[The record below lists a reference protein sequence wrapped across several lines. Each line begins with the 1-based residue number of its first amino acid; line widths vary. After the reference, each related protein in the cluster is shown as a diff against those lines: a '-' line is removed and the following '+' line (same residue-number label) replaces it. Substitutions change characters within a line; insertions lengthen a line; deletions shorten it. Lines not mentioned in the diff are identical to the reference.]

1 MMENI
6 ELCVL
11 LDEYEEV
18 KGIFEVDYELCELV
32 DYYILEIT
40 KEVQANYVIDEQ
52 LIYHFESLGKLS
64 KFYNRPISNV
74 QQIKDFLKIYNE
86 IAPVKFHYEII
97 KVEDEIEEQNFIEY
111 INETENGF
119 QKYKDNNYRLP
130 ISSIVVTKPDKETP
144 LQDSLKMTSANTD
157 SNIED
162 MLTTMIKIELY
173 SLNDEYS
180 TEEMM
185 FQKTDYFRSIFDICY
200 KIKNN
205 NTPKYNLL
213 LEFQKVYNKEY
224 ALKEQAITIEFK

>member
-1 MMENI
+1 MEKI

-18 KGIFEVDYELCELV
+18 KGIFEIEYELCELV
-32 DYYILEIT
+32 DYYILELT
-40 KEVQANYVIDEQ
+40 KEIQANYIIDEQ
-52 LIYHFESLGKLS
+52 LVYHFEALGKLS
-64 KFYNRPISNV
+64 KFYDRPISNV
-74 QQIKDFLKIYNE
+74 QEVKDFLKIYNE
-86 IAPVKFHYEII
+86 IAPVKFHYEIV
-97 KVEDEIEEQNFIEY
+97 KVEDEIDEQNFIEY

-130 ISSIVVTKPDKETP
+130 TSNIIVTKPDKETP
-144 LQDSLKMTSANTD
+144 LDSLTMTKTNTE

-162 MLTTMIKIELY
+162 MLTTMIKLELY

-185 FQKTDYFRSIFDICY
+185 FEKTNYFRDIFEICY

-205 NTPKYNLL
+205 ITAKYNLL
-213 LEFQKVYNKEY
+213 LEFQKVYNNEY
-224 ALKEQAITIEFK
+224 AIKEQAITIEFK

>member
-1 MMENI
+1 MEKI

-18 KGIFEVDYELCELV
+18 KGTFEIEYELCELV

-40 KEVQANYVIDEQ
+40 KEIQANYIIDEQ
-52 LIYHFESLGKLS
+52 LVYHFESLGKLS
-64 KFYNRPISNV
+64 KFYNIPISNV
-74 QQIKDFLKIYNE
+74 QDIKGFLKIYNE
-86 IAPVKFHYEII
+86 IAPVKFHYEIV

-130 ISSIVVTKPDKETP
+130 TSSIVVTKPDKETP
-144 LQDSLKMTSANTD
+144 LQDSLKMTSANTER
-157 SNIED
+157 NIED
-162 MLTTMIKIELY
+162 MLTTMIKLELY

-185 FQKTDYFRSIFDICY
+185 FEKTDYFRYIFEICY
-200 KIKNN
+200 KIKDNI
-205 NTPKYNLL
+205 TSKYNLL
-213 LEFQKVYNKEY
+213 LEFQKVYNNEY
-224 ALKEQAITIEFK
+224 PLKEQAITIEFK